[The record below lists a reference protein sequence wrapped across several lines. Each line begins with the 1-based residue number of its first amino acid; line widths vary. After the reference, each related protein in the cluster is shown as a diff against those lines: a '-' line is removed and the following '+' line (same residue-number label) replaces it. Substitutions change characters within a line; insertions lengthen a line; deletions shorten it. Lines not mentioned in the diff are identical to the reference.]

1 MRAETRH
8 QLKQDRFSKVTLE
21 AAENA
26 AHWTVEHQSKL
37 IAGVIAVVV
46 IAAIG
51 FGGWY
56 YVKAQD
62 EKASAELSTAIR
74 TFETPV
80 RPAGVPPQPGTESF
94 ASPQERAT
102 AARKQFQEIVDKYPR
117 THTADMA
124 RYFVG
129 LAASQLRDYASA
141 ERSLQEAAGSSNP
154 DFAALGKFALASVYR
169 ADNKGAQAADLY
181 KQLIDKPTITI
192 SKATAQLEL
201 ASFYESQQKPDEAK
215 KIYDQ
220 VEKENPSTE
229 AASLAQRRAGALKQ

>member
-26 AHWTVEHQSKL
+26 AHWTVEHRSKL
-37 IAGVIAVVV
+37 IAAAVAVVV
-46 IAAIG
+46 IAAVA

-56 YVKAQD
+56 YVNTQD
-62 EKASAELSTAIR
+62 EKASAELSTAVR

-80 RPAGVPPQPGTESF
+80 RPAGVPAQPGYDSF

-102 AARKQFQEIVDKYPR
+102 AARKQFQAIVDKYPH

-129 LAASQLRDYASA
+129 LASAQLNDNAAA
-141 ERSLQEAAGSSNP
+141 ERSLQEAAGSSNA
-154 DFAALGKFALASVYR
+154 DLAALGKFALASVYR
-169 ADNKGAQAADLY
+169 AENKDAQAVDLY
-181 KQLIDKPTITI
+181 KQLIDKPTIVV

-201 ASFYESQQKPDEAK
+201 ASFYEAQKKPDEAK
-215 KIYDQ
+215 RIYDQ
-220 VEKENPSTE
+220 VQKENPATE
-229 AASLAQRRAGALKQ
+229 AASVAQRRATALKQ